1 MSSVVNQPVPT
12 GAPKVVF
19 AITPDKALGKTL
31 RTAMTSAGADVKVI
45 DSIGELPRGPISAD
59 LVVLHQPAPDAA
71 AVREV
76 AQRLPEHAFVIP
88 LLPRGNLPAAV
99 ESMKCHERVA
109 GVLGAD
115 SIRGEEVTAMATRL
129 LFGDIF
135 GLAKVLPWGARIH
148 SLRVGTKDDK
158 TAAID
163 EVSKFAAALG
173 VRRKYRDAIQQCC
186 DEMLMN
192 ALYDAPVAAGNAPP
206 GAGPSRKN
214 RPTLTGENRAL
225 IEYGCDG
232 RRFAVAVRDYFGRFE
247 RKTLVEY
254 LDKCLHAKQQ
264 IDDKPGG
271 AGLGL
276 YLMSNSATTLM
287 FNVLPGIATE
297 CVCTFDIDAT
307 KLELE
312 QLGVFREAR
321 GSEPAPLAS
330 LAPAM
335 PRAETS
341 APTQSIGRGVVL
353 ALVSAILVILG
364 IAAVIGVPR
373 LVEYLEEKDAPA
385 EELSPAAVVEQPAP
399 APEPAPVAPPQ
410 PPGAISVRS
419 NVVARVTVEPT
430 AGGEPVCPE
439 TPLPLDRCHLP
450 AGTYRVRLRG
460 EDPFIDQAVEIEI
473 GDEPVER
480 QVDFGMVEAKHGY
493 ALAREQKN
501 ADSFK
506 RMALPG
512 GRQTLWVID
521 AKKGRRKKLDVPVH
535 LGQTVIVP

>member
-1 MSSVVNQPVPT
+1 MNQPLPT
-12 GAPKVVF
+12 GDPKVVL

-31 RTAMTSAGADVKVI
+31 RTALTSAGAAVTVLE
-45 DSIGELPRGPISAD
+45 SVQELPRGPIRAD
-59 LVVLHQPAPDAA
+59 LVVVHQPAPDP
-71 AVREV
+71 AVVRDIALRV
-76 AQRLPEHAFVIP
+76 PEHAFVIP

-115 SIRGEEVTAMATRL
+115 AIRGEEVTAMATRL

-148 SLRVGTKDDK
+148 SLRVGSKDEK

-163 EVSKFAAALG
+163 EVSKFAAAIG
-173 VRRKYRDAIQQCC
+173 VRRKYRDAIKQCC

-192 ALYDAPVAAGNAPP
+192 AIYDAPV
-206 GAGPSRKN
+206 GPDGVPLSKTMSRKN
-214 RPTLTGENRAL
+214 RPTLTGENRAV

-232 RRFAVAVRDYFGRFE
+232 RRFAVAVKDHYGRFE

-276 YLMSNSATTLM
+276 YFMSNSATTLM
-287 FNVLPGIATE
+287 FNVQPGIATE
-297 CVCTFDIDAT
+297 CVCTFDIDAS
-307 KLELE
+307 KLALE

-330 LAPAM
+330 FEPAAARAQTATPAPS
-335 PRAETS
+335 T
-341 APTQSIGRGVVL
+341 GRGVVVM
-353 ALVSAILVILG
+353 LVGVILVLLA

-373 LVEYLEEKDAPA
+373 LMKYMRERDAP
-385 EELSPAAVVEQPAP
+385 SSQPSQTQVDIDP
-399 APEPAPVAPPQ
+399 QPVPEPTAVPLPVPPP
-410 PPGAISVRS
+410 PPGALTVRS
-419 NVVARVTVEPT
+419 NVAARISVEPL
-430 AGGEPVCPE
+430 AGGAAVCPE
-439 TPLPLDRCHLP
+439 AALPLDACPLA
-450 AGTYRVRLRG
+450 AGSYRVLLRG
-460 EDPFIDQAVEIEI
+460 DDPFIDQSFEIEVA
-473 GDEPVER
+473 DQPVER
-480 QVDFGMVEAKHGY
+480 QVDFGLIEAKEGY
-493 ALAREQKN
+493 VLAREQKSDD
-501 ADSFK
+501 AFK

-512 GRQTLWVID
+512 GRQTVWVVSERS
-521 AKKGRRKKLDVPVH
+521 KRRKKVDVPIH